1 MSTTK
6 TDAIEDSTAPLIE
19 HLIELRNRLIWSIS
33 AFVVAMILCYMVWN
47 PIFNFLTHPV
57 CGALEAR
64 GQSCNLSLI
73 KLQEGFFVA
82 VSIAMFGGLALS
94 FPIIAYQLWR
104 FVAPGLY
111 KSEKSA
117 FLPFLVASP
126 IMFAVG
132 ASFAYYIVLPI
143 AFKFFL
149 GFQQGLVIPPTAVD
163 AVATAKSAV
172 PAGIVF
178 QGSVQEYLNLT
189 MKLIMAFG
197 ICFQLPVLLTLM
209 GRAGLVTAK
218 GLSSV
223 RKYAVVVILIIAA
236 IVTPPDVMSQ
246 MILFFAIYPLYEI
259 SILLIRRHEKA
270 VEKRLRAE
278 GLWFEDDED
287 EAADEAADASAD
299 GSGKAP

>member
-1 MSTTK
+1 MTSD
-6 TDAIEDSTAPLIE
+6 TDEIDDSAAPLME
-19 HLIELRNRLIWSIS
+19 HLIELRTRIIWSLL
-33 AFVVAMILCYMVWN
+33 AFVLCMFACYLVWN
-47 PIFNFLTHPV
+47 PIFNFLTHPI

-64 GQSCNLSLI
+64 GQNCNLSLI

-82 VSIAMFGGLALS
+82 ISIAMFGGLALS

-111 KSEKSA
+111 KSERGA
-117 FLPFLVASP
+117 FLPFLIASP
-126 IMFAVG
+126 VMFILGG
-132 ASFAYYIVLPI
+132 AFAYYVVLPI

-149 GFQQGLVIPPTAVD
+149 GFQQAFSAPQAGEA
-163 AVATAKSAV
+163 AKNVAL

-178 QGSVQEYLNLT
+178 QGSVQEYLSLT
-189 MKLIMAFG
+189 MKLISAFG

-223 RKYAVVVILIIAA
+223 RKYAVVVILVIAA

-246 MILFFAIYPLYEI
+246 LILFFAIYPLYEV
-259 SILLIRRHEKA
+259 SIHLIRRGEKA
-270 VEKRLRAE
+270 REAKLRAE
-278 GLWFEDDED
+278 GLWFEDDD
-287 EAADEAADASAD
+287 EEEGDKKE
-299 GSGKAP
+299 